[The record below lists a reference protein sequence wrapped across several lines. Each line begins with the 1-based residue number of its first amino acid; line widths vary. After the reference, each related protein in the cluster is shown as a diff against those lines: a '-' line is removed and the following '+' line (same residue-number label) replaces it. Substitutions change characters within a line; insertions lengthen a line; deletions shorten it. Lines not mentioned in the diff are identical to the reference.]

1 MSATTEL
8 LTEQLTQLKERIA
21 SGRRKGTDVSDL
33 EAKASELSKQLMS
46 AIALNE
52 SKQVLRG

>member
-33 EAKASELSKQLMS
+33 ETKASELSKQLMS